1 MVKKIQFELSR
12 VQGASVSD
20 AELLS
25 DLKRVAQL
33 CNSEKVS
40 HSKYEEFGTYDCKTI
55 SRRFGSW
62 NKALLLAGLSISNE
76 VYISDDRLFENM
88 LKLWQ
93 HYGRQPRKRELARAP
108 STISEGPYKRRF
120 SSWIAALKEFI
131 DYANSSEGELPNHN
145 SRSASISRHKINRNP
160 SLRLRWKVLKRDR
173 FTCCSC
179 GASPAI
185 KIGVQLHVDHVI
197 PYSKGGEAVLCNLQ
211 TLCSVCNSGKSNLT

>member
-12 VQGASVSD
+12 VQGAPVSD

-40 HSKYEEFGTYDCKTI
+40 HKKYEELGIYDCTTI
-55 SRRFGSW
+55 SRRFGTW

-76 VYISDDRLFENM
+76 VYLSDDRLFENI
-88 LKLWQ
+88 LNLWQ
-93 HYGRQPRKRELARAP
+93 HYGRQPRKSELARTP

-120 SSWIAALKEFI
+120 RSWIAALKAFI
-131 DYANSSEGELPNHN
+131 DYANNSDAESSKPSLD
-145 SRSASISRHKINRNP
+145 STAASQRKIIRDP
-160 SLRLRWKVLKRDR
+160 SLRLRWKVLQRDR

-179 GASPAI
+179 GASPAT
-185 KIGVQLHVDHVI
+185 KIGVQLHVDHII
-197 PYSKGGEAVLCNLQ
+197 PYSKGGETTLSNLQ
-211 TLCSVCNSGKSNLT
+211 TLCLFCNNGKSNLV